1 MLPLRELARALL
13 ARRCCCRDA
22 PAAAAASSHRR
33 RLASAAAPS
42 SSAQQPVQFT
52 PRAMTDELIRKIGA
66 TDEALRAAYD
76 AVPAAFPAHSQP
88 GAGAGGQPAVDHQAA
103 LRKRLLYRSKQRGW
117 CVAAPLRH
125 RRRRWCWG
133 AEGGGRG
140 WGAPPPPP
148 REPRGARGAGR
159 RVWVS
164 RRGAAAGC
172 CSVPAPQPAPPP
184 PLARA
189 RALCRLEVD
198 LLMGSWAAKHLAA
211 LPDAQL
217 VEYERLLN
225 RETIDIYNYITGKDA
240 PPPELLGPVLD
251 SIRAFVASSPLGKAS
266 TEDYARMKGVFSN

>member
-22 PAAAAASSHRR
+22 PTAAAASSHRR

-140 WGAPPPPP
+140 WGPPPPPPP
-148 REPRGARGAGR
+148 RELRGARGR
-159 RVWVS
+159 RAPCSGVAVEVQQQ
-164 RRGAAAGC
+164 AAA
-172 CSVPAPQPAPPP
+172 Q
-184 PLARA
+184 
-189 RALCRLEVD
+189 
-198 LLMGSWAAKHLAA
+198 
-211 LPDAQL
+211 
-217 VEYERLLN
+217 
-225 RETIDIYNYITGKDA
+225 
-240 PPPELLGPVLD
+240 
-251 SIRAFVASSPLGKAS
+251 
-266 TEDYARMKGVFSN
+266 